1 MIWEHGKAVVEAL
14 LLAAPEPLSVPRLAE
29 LLGVEEREVRLLL
42 DDLRA
47 DCRAPGRGVQVREV
61 AGGFQLVTKPDFAD
75 YVEKLLQP
83 RPRGLSAAALETLAI
98 IAYRQPITRAEI
110 EAVRGVNVDGVV
122 SVLVERGLVR
132 ELGRKEAPG
141 RPLMFGTSQEFLSYF
156 GLKSLD
162 DLPPVEPAAQGG
174 SLVRRLREQA
184 AEPEP
189 ATELAAEEVEGMP
202 AVQMRLPAGGD
213 EVAGDGEA
221 ARDRETGAERAG
233 SDQSGGD
240 DGAARRGGTPCGEGT
255 PGDEETP
262 GGS

>member
-14 LLAAPEPLSVPRLAE
+14 LLAAPEPLSVTRLAE

-83 RPRGLSAAALETLAI
+83 RPRGLSTAALETLAI
-98 IAYRQPITRAEI
+98 IAYRQPITKAEI

-141 RPLMFGTSQEFLSYF
+141 RPLLFGTSQDFLAYF

-174 SLVRRLREQA
+174 SLVRRLREQV

-189 ATELAAEEVEGMP
+189 AAEQVAAADEAEGMP
-202 AVQMRLPAGGD
+202 AAQMRLQAGGG
-213 EVAGDGEA
+213 EAAGDGEA
-221 ARDRETGAERAG
+221 GAERAG
-233 SDQSGGD
+233 SDQPGD
-240 DGAARRGGTPCGEGT
+240 GDGTARGGGTP
-255 PGDEETP
+255 
-262 GGS
+262 GGA